1 MKTVFP
7 VNLSADF
14 PRLIKYFKAV
24 SLVINQNG
32 RTEGVILPLE

>member
-7 VNLSADF
+7 FNLSADF
-14 PRLIKYFKAV
+14 PRLVKYFKAV
-24 SLVINQNG
+24 SLAITQYG